1 VAATRRISTAAV
13 AALLILFALPAGAQ
27 DIGEPSFDRGR
38 AEAVYSAALN
48 FMTPRILEPVPM
60 PQLAVWGF
68 GGLTALDPRLRAE
81 TSEKQLRL
89 LNGPAPLV
97 TMAPPPPDDVKAW
110 GAVGAIMAATAW
122 PDSEPLRR
130 AGTTGVIRNY
140 FDELFNH
147 LDPYSRYEP
156 PSEASEDRDQRSGA
170 SGIGVT
176 LHQRGTAVVVGDVAS
191 DSPAGDA
198 GIRSGD
204 HLVSIDG
211 ELVHQAAAAAASLAG
226 PDESTVTISWRS
238 RDGKLRSAEM
248 TRTLIVPET
257 VFVQRVGPALM
268 IRISSFNRSTS
279 PSLAA
284 ILASDGGTARG
295 RVPSSGVVIDLR
307 GDRGGLL
314 RQAVDAASLFLL
326 PGAIASTI
334 GRDPEATHHFRSE
347 AGQMVA
353 GTLPVVVIVDGR
365 TASSA
370 EIFAAALQDRGRA
383 VVIGSATL
391 GKGLVQTVAPMP
403 DGGELFV
410 TWSRVVT
417 PLGWPL
423 QGLGVLPQVCTS
435 ASEDQVMQSLQELD
449 DGVTPMAQALTL
461 HDAARA
467 PVPPAQMVA
476 LRSACPAAVG
486 RDLDLKVARWLIDHP
501 VGYAAALLAP
511 LRDEPSPTTP
521 VAGAATAPAGTARP

>member
-1 VAATRRISTAAV
+1 MAARHRALLQAV
-13 AALLILFALPAGAQ
+13 ASLLVLLAAPAGAQ
-27 DIGEPSFDRGR
+27 DIGSFDRGR
-38 AEAVYSAALN
+38 AEAVYTAALG
-48 FMTPRILEPVPM
+48 FMAPRILDPVPV
-60 PQLAVWGF
+60 PQLAVWGL
-68 GGLTALDPRLRAE
+68 GGLSALDPHLRAE
-81 TSEKQLRL
+81 ASEQQLRL
-89 LNGPAPLV
+89 MSGGTQLLV
-97 TMAPPPPDDVKAW
+97 MAPPPAADVKAW
-110 GAVGAIMAATAW
+110 AGVGAIMAATAW

-156 PSEASEDRDQRSGA
+156 PTEATEDRDQRSGVT
-170 SGIGVT
+170 GIGVT
-176 LHQRGTAVVVGDVAS
+176 LRQRGGAVVVADVAP

-198 GIRSGD
+198 DIRVGD
-204 HLVSIDG
+204 RIVSVDG
-211 ELVHQAAAAAASLAG
+211 APARQADATADALAG
-226 PDESTVTISWRS
+226 AEDTTVNVAWRG
-238 RDGKLRSAEM
+238 RDGRLRSAEL

-257 VFVQRVGPALM
+257 VFVQRDGPALLL
-268 IRISSFNRSTS
+268 RISSFNRATS

-284 ILASDGGTARG
+284 ILAADGTGG
-295 RVPSSGVVIDLR
+295 RPRAPAPAGVVIDLR

-326 PGAIASTI
+326 PGPVASTV
-334 GRDPEATHHFRSE
+334 GRDPEATHHFRSQ

-383 VVIGSATL
+383 VVVGSSTL

-417 PLGWPL
+417 PGGWPL

-435 ASEDQVMQSLQELD
+435 LGEDQAMQSLQELD
-449 DGVTPMAQALTL
+449 DGVTPMGRALAQ

-467 PVPPAQMVA
+467 PVPPAQVVA

-486 RDLDLKVARWLIDHP
+486 RDVDLRVARWLIEHP
-501 VGYAAALLAP
+501 VGYAAALLPPIREELPPPAP
-511 LRDEPSPTTP
+511 L
-521 VAGAATAPAGTARP
+521 AGAAAAPAGTARP

>member
-1 VAATRRISTAAV
+1 
-13 AALLILFALPAGAQ
+13 
-27 DIGEPSFDRGR
+27 
-38 AEAVYSAALN
+38 
-48 FMTPRILEPVPM
+48 
-60 PQLAVWGF
+60 
-68 GGLTALDPRLRAE
+68 
-81 TSEKQLRL
+81 
-89 LNGPAPLV
+89 
-97 TMAPPPPDDVKAW
+97 
-110 GAVGAIMAATAW
+110 
-122 PDSEPLRR
+122 
-130 AGTTGVIRNY
+130 
-140 FDELFNH
+140 
-147 LDPYSRYEP
+147 
-156 PSEASEDRDQRSGA
+156 
-170 SGIGVT
+170 
-176 LHQRGTAVVVGDVAS
+176 
-191 DSPAGDA
+191 
-198 GIRSGD
+198 
-204 HLVSIDG
+204 
-211 ELVHQAAAAAASLAG
+211 
-226 PDESTVTISWRS
+226 
-238 RDGKLRSAEM
+238 
-248 TRTLIVPET
+248 

-410 TWSRVVT
+410 TWSRVLA
-417 PLGWPL
+417 PLGWPI
-423 QGLGVLPQVCTS
+423 QGLGVMPQVCTS
-435 ASEDQVMQSLQELD
+435 LGQDSLGWQLATL
-449 DGVTPMAQALTL
+449 GQGRQPMAQALVL
-461 HDAARA
+461 HNTARA
-467 PVPPAQMVA
+467 PLPPAQMLA
-476 LRSACPAAVG
+476 IRSACPAAEA
-486 RDLDLKVARWLIDHP
+486 RDSDLDVARFLIRNP
-501 VGYAAALLAP
+501 AAYASALLPP
-511 LRDEPSPTTP
+511 LRETGEQPM
-521 VAGAATAPAGTARP
+521 AGAPAGTR